1 MKYLLYVL
9 LISLL
14 PMNVYSRALRHID
27 MDDVKQKHHQKLVE
41 KKIQKEKNKKFLEE
55 LTYKNSPLYSNW
67 REEISEGMTT
77 GDVFSTTLP
86 ATGETTLSTYE
97 YDVTFGPNS
106 NDPDTFAAAGGLIYD
121 TRYYDTVV
129 FDLSP
134 GTGSLV
140 IGFFTVGS
148 DQGTFYSVPSSAGTY
163 AITIPDQYR
172 IPSVAISWISSGSE
186 GQTTGY
192 GNWRISDIRFQRRTP
207 MNVFVPLDS
216 PEATSFIRTG
226 SGDLTPEEKQEK
238 IKEILEASDEYV
250 QQMYGENFPGSGAVP
265 PGESGTTPGVQT
277 IDYGQ
282 IAQVSDT
289 DPKQNLGQPKRQ
301 TGTGGSGQ
309 EKNMRWD
316 PHMKMMV
323 PNIGPGY
330 SMVPL
335 A

>member
-1 MKYLLYVL
+1 MNKFLVL
-9 LISLL
+9 LTIIVFL
-14 PMNVYSRALRHID
+14 PMNVYSRALRHVD
-27 MDDVKQKHHQKLVE
+27 MNDVKQKHHRKLME
-41 KKIQKEKNKKFLEE
+41 RKIREERKRELIEE

-77 GDVFSTTLP
+77 SDVFSTTLP

-140 IGFFTVGS
+140 IGFFTIGS
-148 DQGTFYSVPSSAGTY
+148 DQGIFYSVPSSAGTY
-163 AITIPDQYR
+163 TITIPDEYR

-192 GNWRISDIRFQRRTP
+192 GNWRVSDIRFQRRSP

-226 SGDLTPEEKQEK
+226 SGDLSPEEKQER
-238 IKEILEASDEYV
+238 IKEMLEASDEYV
-250 QQMYGENFPGSGAVP
+250 QKMYGDEFPGSGAVP
-265 PGESGTTPGVQT
+265 PGESGTTPGVE
-277 IDYGQ
+277 
-282 IAQVSDT
+282 IAQVYPSDY
-289 DPKQNLGQPKRQ
+289 DKERAVDQMLLKGLQRGDY
-301 TGTGGSGQ
+301 GTGPQ
-309 EKNMRWD
+309 IDKQIRQLQKNLQQ
-316 PHMKMMV
+316 
-323 PNIGPGY
+323 GTPGGL
-330 SMVPL
+330 PL